1 MRFREEYIQSTNSV
15 SNIFTAKDE
24 KVKLNLAPEGKW
36 IQENDFVQWTYTTSQ
51 LYLYAVQNVNIIVAP
66 GKSIL
71 CMMRRNYFGSWCGYV
86 GVRSDS
92 PLFGLDYNLLHEF
105 PMEPIWVHGGLT
117 FGEIIKPAWY
127 GGDIQEKNLFYKP
140 FKAGRPPKMYFFG
153 FDCAHHNDFTPLKA
167 LSVFTRGA
175 YIYRDEE
182 YVKEQTCNLA
192 NSIIR
197 IEEGIKQKNPLFLS
211 FLDEI
216 KKRKEE

>member
-1 MRFREEYIQSTNSV
+1 MRFSKDYKQSTNNI
-15 SNIFTAKDE
+15 SNVVALKDE
-24 KVKLNLAPEGKW
+24 KYKLNLAPKGKW

-51 LYLYAVQNVNIIVAP
+51 LYLYSVQNVNIIVTP

-86 GVRSDS
+86 GVRRDS

-117 FGEIIKPAWY
+117 FGGIIKAAWY
-127 GGDIQEKNLFYKP
+127 GNNIIEKNLFYKP

-153 FDCAHHNDFTPLKA
+153 FDCSHHSDFGPMESANTFGRI
-167 LSVFTRGA
+167 VGT
-175 YIYRDEE
+175 YRDEE
-182 YVKEQTCNLA
+182 YVMEQTCNLA

-197 IEEGIKQKNPLFLS
+197 IEEGIKQKNPLFLRL
-211 FLDEI
+211 LDET
-216 KKRKEE
+216 KKQKEE